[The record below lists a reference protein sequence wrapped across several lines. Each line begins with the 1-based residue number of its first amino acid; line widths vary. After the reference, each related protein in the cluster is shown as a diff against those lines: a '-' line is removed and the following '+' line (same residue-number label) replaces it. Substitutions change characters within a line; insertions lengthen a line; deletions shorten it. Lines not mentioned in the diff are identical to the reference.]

1 MDSDLI
7 LAQSPVPLSSGME
20 EVTVSPE
27 VLNIPARWSSAVQ
40 LQTCLEGKTDI
51 FMKTRRRQ
59 QLSWAALSIYFY
71 FPLCYIQQKLLLCPV
86 LTY

>member
-51 FMKTRRRQ
+51 FM
-59 QLSWAALSIYFY
+59 
-71 FPLCYIQQKLLLCPV
+71 
-86 LTY
+86 